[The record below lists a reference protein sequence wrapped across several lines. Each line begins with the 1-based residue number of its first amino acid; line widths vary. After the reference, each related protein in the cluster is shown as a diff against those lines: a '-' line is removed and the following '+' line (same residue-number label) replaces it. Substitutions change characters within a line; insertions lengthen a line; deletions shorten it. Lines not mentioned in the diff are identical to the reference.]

1 MAYYYPEGSKV
12 YYSTTFAGAKTVSAV
27 TNANPAVAT
36 STSHGYTDLDPV
48 LFNTGWED
56 ANNTIWEVDQQSA
69 DTFQLEGLDSSSTTY
84 YPAGTGTGTTQLV
97 SAWTE
102 IPQILDISSTGG
114 GPKYGTV
121 SPLGRRNDIKT
132 PIGFEAMSID
142 MGLGYDA
149 TNATWQ
155 AMLGATTLIM
165 AISFLANLLPPMS
178 IIQAALSVSRRAM
191 SILHLASAMRS
202 WVTVCDATVL
212 PNAVRADARL
222 HINSSARSAKPIKR
236 MQW

>member
-1 MAYYYPEGSKV
+1 MSYYYPEGSKV

-48 LFNTGWED
+48 LFNSGWED
-56 ANNTIWEVDQQSA
+56 ANSTIWEVDQLTA
-69 DTFQLEGLDSSSTTY
+69 DTFSLVGLDASSTTY
-84 YPAGTGTGTTQLV
+84 YAAGTGTGTTQKV
-97 SAWTE
+97 SDWTE
-102 IPQILDISSTGG
+102 IPQILDISSSGG

-155 AMLGATTLIM
+155 DMLALTRTFTKVAIKIVVPGGGRLYGYGNLIASEM
-165 AISFLANLLPPMS
+165 VEISKGNALKVKAAISL
-178 IIQAALSVSRRAM
+178 
-191 SILHLASAMRS
+191 
-202 WVTVCDATVL
+202 DG
-212 PNAVRADARL
+212 
-222 HINSSARSAKPIKR
+222 R
-236 MQW
+236 MVGYGA

>member
-48 LFNTGWED
+48 LFNSGWED

-84 YPAGTGTGTTQLV
+84 YPAGTGTGTTQKV
-97 SAWTE
+97 SSWVE
-102 IPQILDISSTGG
+102 VPQILDISSTGG

-142 MGLGYDA
+142 IGLCYDA

-155 AMLGATTLIM
+155 AMLALTRTFTKVAIKIVVPGGGRLYGYGNLIASEM
-165 AISFLANLLPPMS
+165 VEISKGNALKVKAAISL
-178 IIQAALSVSRRAM
+178 
-191 SILHLASAMRS
+191 
-202 WVTVCDATVL
+202 DG
-212 PNAVRADARL
+212 
-222 HINSSARSAKPIKR
+222 R
-236 MQW
+236 MVGYGA

>member
-48 LFNTGWED
+48 LFNSGWED

-84 YPAGTGTGTTQLV
+84 YPAGTGTGKTHLV

-155 AMLGATTLIM
+155 AMLGITRTFTKVAIKIVVPGGGRLYGYGNLIASEM
-165 AISFLANLLPPMS
+165 VEISKGNALKVKAAISL
-178 IIQAALSVSRRAM
+178 
-191 SILHLASAMRS
+191 
-202 WVTVCDATVL
+202 DG
-212 PNAVRADARL
+212 
-222 HINSSARSAKPIKR
+222 R
-236 MQW
+236 MVGYGA

>member
-36 STSHGYTDLDPV
+36 STSHGYVDLDPV
-48 LFNTGWED
+48 LFNSGWED
-56 ANNTIWEVDQQSA
+56 AADTIWEVDQQSA
-69 DTFQLEGLDSSSTTY
+69 DTFQLKGLDSSSTTY

-102 IPQILDISSTGG
+102 VPQILDISSTGG

-121 SPLGRRNDIKT
+121 SPLSRRNDIKT

-142 MGLGYDA
+142 IGLGYDA

-155 AMLGATTLIM
+155 AMLALTRAFTKVAIKIVVPGGGRLYGYGNLIASEM
-165 AISFLANLLPPMS
+165 VEMSKGNALKVKAAISL
-178 IIQAALSVSRRAM
+178 
-191 SILHLASAMRS
+191 
-202 WVTVCDATVL
+202 DG
-212 PNAVRADARL
+212 
-222 HINSSARSAKPIKR
+222 R
-236 MQW
+236 MIGYGA